1 MNCEDS
7 ITDTNGEHSS
17 TDSNAEHS
25 STGKNHEHSST
36 AAVLAF
42 VNAIIDREPPDKKQ
56 IEMVIHHKAILC
68 IQLSYEQTGFVAIR
82 QYKYNPLTQPI
93 HLKTRKQSPVIRRGH
108 APYSVTILVQQHAN
122 SDTMIQGSHLTTI
135 FYTC

>member
-17 TDSNAEHS
+17 TETNAEHS
-25 STGKNHEHSST
+25 STGKNYEHSST

-56 IEMVIHHKAILC
+56 KEMVIHQKAILC

-82 QYKYNPLTQPI
+82 PFKYN
-93 HLKTRKQSPVIRRGH
+93 
-108 APYSVTILVQQHAN
+108 
-122 SDTMIQGSHLTTI
+122 
-135 FYTC
+135 

>member
-42 VNAIIDREPPDKKQ
+42 VNAIIDREPPDKK
-56 IEMVIHHKAILC
+56 
-68 IQLSYEQTGFVAIR
+68 TDRNG
-82 QYKYNPLTQPI
+82 
-93 HLKTRKQSPVIRRGH
+93 
-108 APYSVTILVQQHAN
+108 
-122 SDTMIQGSHLTTI
+122 DTS
-135 FYTC
+135 